1 MRNQRKH
8 NNEKEMFALI
18 KSSLSS
24 GITRESFFK
33 QQGISAPTFYYWYKK
48 FMKSNNNNAED
59 TFIPV
64 VIPETTKRP
73 EENITVS
80 KKTEIEICYPNGV
93 RVKLTQE
100 LDLQVVRSL
109 VGLM

>member
-1 MRNQRKH
+1 MRNQQKH
-8 NNEKEMFALI
+8 NNEKDMFALI

-24 GITRESFFK
+24 GITRESFFR
-33 QQGISAPTFYYWYKK
+33 QHGINAHTYYYWYKK
-48 FMKSNNNNAED
+48 YMKSRDNAED

-64 VIPETTKRP
+64 VTAKSKNQPEQSISVT
-73 EENITVS
+73 
-80 KKTEIEICYPNGV
+80 KKTELEICYPNGV
-93 RVKLTQE
+93 KVKLTQE

>member
-18 KSSLSS
+18 KSSMTS
-24 GITRESFFK
+24 GITRETFFK
-33 QQGISAPTFYYWYKK
+33 EHDISAPTYYYWYKK
-48 FMKSNNNNAED
+48 FMKSNNHPED

-64 VIPETTKRP
+64 VIPNSNNQP
-73 EENITVS
+73 EQSISVS
-80 KKTEIEICYPNGV
+80 KKTELEIFYPNGV
-93 RVKLTQE
+93 KVKLTQE

-109 VGLM
+109 VALI